1 MFPLNPVVL
10 THEQAAIVAHDF
22 GPALVFAVAGA
33 GKSTAAVHRIERL
46 VREKVFQP
54 QNILA
59 TTFSRASARDLRR
72 RLDAWP
78 HCSRVEATTLHSVGF
93 RIIRRAQRLGHYD
106 NLQLNDAPGSDL
118 GPVIYARA
126 VARAR
131 RDGVYLPDSLDR
143 EDFLNYVS
151 RCKGQ
156 LQYADLARAELNEEG
171 LRVAR
176 QAENPSTD
184 SVYLALYRIFEQ
196 VRLEHG
202 MITFDDMLLTGWE
215 ALVRFPDVLRE
226 VQGQYRAVLVDEFQD
241 LNLAQSEMLDLIA
254 REHRNYMA
262 IGDDDQTIY
271 EWRGASV
278 DFILTFE
285 QRYGATKYYI
295 RDNFRSYASHLAL
308 ANRVIEHNRKREPKR
323 LNLTRGFA
331 GTTHTH
337 MHGSVEDQAE
347 QIVREIQGAL
357 AGPYQKP
364 DIAVLVRMYAQTPFI
379 EAGLIEA
386 RIPYVVKGSAPFYQR
401 PELLV
406 LLAYLRLGLTE
417 GQLRRGEGIPDAE
430 LRDVRRAWELVY
442 NRPTRFM
449 SKVLADRVFDVVCQ
463 QRTTFVRALNTVAGE
478 QDDRLGDRLSALA
491 QVIAWLADGVKDT
504 LAETLL
510 DDLDRRLGYK
520 EYLTRSGGL
529 PETAEGRVHNV
540 TALIRYARSKGTG
553 AEFLQ
558 HLDYISFQKVGR
570 NLADEEDVVTITT
583 VFRAK
588 GLQWPVVIVP
598 NCNQGTY
605 PAGGPD
611 RLEEERR
618 IFYVA
623 LTRPE
628 KVLHL
633 HVVAA
638 TDSPPTSP
646 FLLEAEYERTLH
658 DVRRL
663 GSVLE
668 TQPELWSTEDVLS
681 LVRLPRALHL
691 DRYFRT
697 WWPDHVDLDHM
708 GVIVERAQ
716 HLWWTARNRNLTEQ
730 LGLSDDDLATWESLG
745 IMQEEPPTE
754 AFSDL
759 ERCVPVAKADVARPS
774 FTSAK
779 AHSPYLTTFLQG
791 QAVRHEKLG
800 VGRVERVVSDGK
812 ALQVSVLF
820 ESGGLKTLNARFAQL
835 RPAEEVELPVYD
847 AEHDEWLPFP

>member
-1 MFPLNPVVL
+1 MKSIAL
-10 THEQAAIVAHDF
+10 TDEQTAIVAHDF

-46 VREKVFQP
+46 VREKIFQP

-59 TTFSRASARDLRR
+59 TTFSRAAARDLRSK
-72 RLDAWP
+72 LDVWP

-106 NLQLNDAPGSDL
+106 NLQLNDSPGSDL
-118 GPVIYARA
+118 APVIYARA

-131 RDGVYLPDSLDR
+131 REGLYLPESLDR

-176 QAENPSTD
+176 QAENPSAE
-184 SVYLALYRIFEQ
+184 SVYLDLYRIFEQ
-196 VRLEHG
+196 VRQEHG

-226 VQGQYRAVLVDEFQD
+226 VQGQYRTVLVDEFQD

-278 DFILTFE
+278 DFILNFE
-285 QRYGATKYYI
+285 RRYGATKYYI
-295 RDNFRSYASHLAL
+295 RDNFRSYAPHLAL
-308 ANRVIEHNRKREPKR
+308 ANRVIEHNLKREPKR

-331 GTTHTH
+331 GSTHTH
-337 MHGSVEDQAE
+337 MHGSVEDQAD

-357 AGPYQKP
+357 ADAHTRA

-386 RIPYVVKGSAPFYQR
+386 RIPYVVKGNPPFYQR

-406 LLAYLRLGLTE
+406 LIAYLRLGLVE
-417 GQLRRGEGIPDAE
+417 RRLRQGQGIPDDE
-430 LRDVRRAWELVY
+430 LRDVRRSWELVY

-449 SKVLADRVFDVVCQ
+449 SKLLADRVFDLVCQ
-463 QRTTFVRALNTVAGE
+463 QRTTFVRALQMTAGE
-478 QDDRLGDRLSALA
+478 QEDRLGDRLSALA
-491 QVIAWLADGVKDT
+491 QVLSWLADGVKDT

-510 DDLDRRLGYK
+510 DDLERRLGYK

-529 PETAEGRVHNV
+529 PETAEGRVQNV
-540 TALIRYARSKGTG
+540 TALTRYARSKGTG
-553 AEFLQ
+553 EQFLQ

-570 NLADEEDVVTITT
+570 NLADEADVVTITT
-583 VFRAK
+583 VFKAK

-598 NCNQGTY
+598 NCNRGTY

-628 KVLHL
+628 KILHL
-633 HVVAA
+633 HVLAGS
-638 TDSPPTSP
+638 DSPPTSP
-646 FLLEAEYERTLH
+646 FLLEADYERTLH

-663 GSVLE
+663 GGVLDM
-668 TQPELWSTEDVLS
+668 QPELWSTEDVLA

-697 WWPDHVDLDHM
+697 WWPDHVDVEHM
-708 GVIVERAQ
+708 SVIAERAQ
-716 HLWWTARNRNLTEQ
+716 QLWWTAKQRNLTER
-730 LGLSDDDLATWESLG
+730 LGLVEDDLSTWEALG
-745 IMQEEPPTE
+745 IMQEDPDGE
-754 AFSDL
+754 AFGDL
-759 ERCVPVAKADVARPS
+759 EQCIPAPKPDAGKPS
-774 FTSAK
+774 FTTGK
-779 AHSPYLTTFLQG
+779 AHSPYLTTFFQG
-791 QAVRHEKLG
+791 QQVRHEKLG
-800 VGRVERVVSDGK
+800 VGSVQRVVSDGK

-820 ESGGLKTLNARFAQL
+820 ETAGLKTLNARFAQL
-835 RPAEEVELPVYD
+835 RPADEVELPVYD
-847 AEHDEWLPFP
+847 ATHGEWLPFS